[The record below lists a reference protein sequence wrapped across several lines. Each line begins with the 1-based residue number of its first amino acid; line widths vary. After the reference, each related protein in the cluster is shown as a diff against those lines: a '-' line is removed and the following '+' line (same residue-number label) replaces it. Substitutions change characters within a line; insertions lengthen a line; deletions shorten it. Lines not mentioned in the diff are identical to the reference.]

1 MSCGMFFTVTTP
13 LGKDVNMECL
23 YSHRT
28 HALHTIVNP
37 CAALQTTLCLTSIDH
52 HWGTLCG
59 SHARCH
65 CLNSMPLSSSCSSL
79 LFLLILHLLGVFLYI
94 PHKPT
99 SLPHLSRCLCPFA
112 IAVGNC

>member
-1 MSCGMFFTVTTP
+1 MSTWGASILTKLMHYTP
-13 LGKDVNMECL
+13 LSILVHPCKPHDV
-23 YSHRT
+23 
-28 HALHTIVNP
+28 LHQLITN
-37 CAALQTTLCLTSIDH
+37 
-52 HWGTLCG
+52 WGTLCG

-79 LFLLILHLLGVFLYI
+79 LFLLSLHLLGVFLYI

-112 IAVGNC
+112 TAVGNC